1 MSGRRVVVTGI
12 GGELGSRVGAL
23 LEEQTWVGEIV
34 GIDAN
39 PPRRRLRRTVVH
51 VVEPQQHELIA
62 ERIVQANPHVIIH
75 LGVWEPDARL
85 SSAEAQSFTEHF
97 ATAVFDAASRV
108 SALESVVLRSGLEVY
123 GKHGHSPHS
132 PNEHQPLEP
141 QSLFGNMLLGL
152 EHKVSELAISRG
164 TAATLLRLA
173 PVVGPHV
180 PSPLGR
186 MLRLPAVP
194 FNPLGSARF
203 SVIEDGDAA
212 QAFVS
217 AAQHQPHGAINV
229 VADGSLSVMQ
239 AASLGNRISIP
250 TIGPG
255 WWAAKS
261 LAKLAGAPV
270 PEHVVELLSHGRL
283 ANAEHLVD
291 TLNFTP
297 VHNTKEVITRLY
309 EWPSVIR
316 IQPTRQ
322 VA

>member
-39 PPRRRLRRTVVH
+39 PPRRRLRRTMVH
-51 VVEPQQHELIA
+51 VVEPHAHDEIAQLI
-62 ERIVQANPHVIIH
+62 VNSNPHVIIH

-85 SSAEAQSFTEHF
+85 SSSDAKLFTDLF
-97 ATAVFDAASRV
+97 AAAVFDAAQQV
-108 SALESVVLRSGLEVY
+108 PALESVVLRSGIEVY
-123 GKHGHSPHS
+123 GKHGHSPHV
-132 PNEHQPLEP
+132 PNEHQHLEP
-141 QSLFGNMLLGL
+141 QSLFGHMLLDL
-152 EHKVSELAISRG
+152 EHKVSELAIARG

-194 FNPLGSARF
+194 FNPFGSARF

-212 QAFVS
+212 RAFVS
-217 AAQHQPHGAINV
+217 ATQYQPHGAVNV
-229 VADGSLSVMQ
+229 VAEGSLSVSQ
-239 AASLGNRISIP
+239 AASLGNRLSIP
-250 TIGPG
+250 VIGPG

-270 PEHVVELLSHGRL
+270 PDHVVELLTHGRS
-283 ANAEHLVD
+283 ADAEHLVK
-291 TLNFTP
+291 TLNFEPT
-297 VHNTKEVITRLY
+297 HTTKEVITRLY

-316 IQPTRQ
+316 IQPNRQ

>member
-39 PPRRRLRRTVVH
+39 PPRRRLRRTMVH
-51 VVEPQQHELIA
+51 VIEPQEHDAIA
-62 ERIVQANPHVIIH
+62 QRIVDVNPHVIIH

-85 SSAEAQSFTEHF
+85 SSHDAQMHTQAF
-97 ATAVFDAASRV
+97 AHAVFEAALRV
-108 SALESVVLRSGLEVY
+108 PALESVVLRSGIEVY
-123 GKHGHSPHS
+123 GKNGYSPQV

-141 QSLFGNMLLGL
+141 QSLFGHMLLGL
-152 EHKVSELAISRG
+152 EHKASELAIARG
-164 TAATLLRLA
+164 TTATLLRLA

-194 FNPLGSARF
+194 FNPVSSPRF

-217 AAQHQPHGAINV
+217 ATQHQPHGAVNV
-229 VADGSLSVMQ
+229 VADGSISIAQ
-239 AASLGNRISIP
+239 AALLGHRLAIP

-261 LAKLAGAPV
+261 LARIAGAPV

-283 ANAEHLVD
+283 ASNESMLHM
-291 TLNFTP
+291 LNFAP
-297 VHNTKEVITRLY
+297 LHSTKQVLTRLY

-316 IQPTRQ
+316 IQPTRK

>member
-23 LEEQTWVGEIV
+23 LEEQTWIGEIV

-39 PPRRRLRRTVVH
+39 PPRRRLRRTMVH
-51 VVEPQQHELIA
+51 VVEPHAHDEVAQI
-62 ERIVQANPHVIIH
+62 IMNANPHVIIH

-85 SSAEAQSFTEHF
+85 SSHDAQQFTHQFAEAVF
-97 ATAVFDAASRV
+97 AAAHHV
-108 SALESVVLRSGLEVY
+108 PALESVVLRSGIEVY
-123 GKHGHSPHS
+123 GKHGHSPRI

-141 QSLFGNMLLGL
+141 ESLYGHMLLGL
-152 EHKVSELAISRG
+152 EHKVSELAIARG
-164 TAATLLRLA
+164 TTATLLRLA

-194 FNPLGSARF
+194 FNPIGTARF

-217 AAQHQPHGAINV
+217 ATQHQPHGAVNV
-229 VADGSLSVMQ
+229 VAQGSLSISQ
-239 AASLGNRISIP
+239 AAALGHRLAIP

-283 ANAEHLVD
+283 AASENMLHM
-291 TLNFTP
+291 LNFEP
-297 VHNTKEVITRLY
+297 VHNTKQVLTRLY

-316 IQPTRQ
+316 IQPARN